1 MLKQNDKEYKKYIN
15 KKIGII
21 VILFVIMISM
31 SVFSVSMGSFNIEP
45 LDVFKALF
53 GKASQQIN
61 MIVLSVRMPRVAM
74 AIISGIG
81 LALSG
86 CVMQSVL
93 KNPLASAST
102 LGISQGAAFGAA
114 FAIVC
119 LGAGQS
125 TTLIST
131 DSSLTITNPY
141 MTTVSAFIC
150 SMLTVLIII
159 GLSKSRDNS
168 PSSMVLAGV
177 ALSAMFSG
185 GTALM
190 QYFGTDTEIASI
202 VFWTFGDLGRVTWK
216 EIGIVSVVV
225 LITSVYLILN
235 SWNYNA
241 ISEGTHTAKG
251 LGVNVEA
258 VRFLGMAVSSLSVA
272 TIVSFVGIINFIG
285 LIAPHAVAAL
295 IGRDNKY
302 LMPASALM
310 GAVLILLSD
319 GIARMV
325 ISPIILPIG
334 AITSF
339 MGAPLFLYI
348 LRKGGA
354 KGD

>member
-1 MLKQNDKEYKKYIN
+1 MLKQNDKEYKKYIYI
-15 KKIGII
+15 KIGII
-21 VILFVIMISM
+21 LLLFVIM
-31 SVFSVSMGSFNIEP
+31 VSMTVLSVAKGSFNIEP
-45 LDVFKALF
+45 LDVFRALF
-53 GKASQQIN
+53 GKSSQQIN
-61 MIVLSVRMPRVAM
+61 MIVLSVRLPRVAM

-125 TTLIST
+125 TAQIST
-131 DSSLTITNPY
+131 QSSLTITNPY
-141 MTTVSAFIC
+141 MTTVSAFLC

-177 ALSAMFSG
+177 ALSAMFAG

-190 QYFGTDTEIASI
+190 QYFGTDTQIASI

-216 EIGIVSVVV
+216 EIGIVSIVV
-225 LITSVYLILN
+225 LITSIYLLLN

-241 ISEGTHTAKG
+241 ISEGTQTAKG
-251 LGVNVEA
+251 LGVNVEV
-258 VRFLGMAVSSLSVA
+258 VRLLGMAVSSLSVA

-285 LIAPHAVAAL
+285 LIAPHAVAVL

-310 GAVLILLSD
+310 GAVLLLLSD

-325 ISPIILPIG
+325 LSPIILPIG

-348 LRKGGA
+348 LRKGGS
-354 KGD
+354 KS